1 MQRKVILFLVLF
13 LLSFMFFAPETAL
26 SAAREGLLLWFRTLL
41 PSLLPFMILSNF
53 LISFNCI
60 EKLLSPLRKIWAV
73 LFGLSP
79 CGAYVLLL
87 GTLCGYPMGA
97 KLTATCADRDRS
109 RTGKARYLLTFA
121 SSASPM
127 FLCTYL
133 VLECLGTKTL
143 LVPVLFILYL
153 STYLC
158 SVCFRIYY
166 RIGFSPENRSLTQK
180 TETSSSYPPGTLIDV
195 SIMNGFETI
204 TKLCGYILLFS
215 IAAKAATCLFSWM
228 PFEGFLIPGVLE
240 LSTGLF
246 QISGSSLCFPWKFSL
261 LLSFTA
267 FGGLCVLF
275 QSKGV
280 LAKSGLSVLP
290 YAAGKLLATVFAFL
304 LSWMYL
310 LLIQAV

>member
-109 RTGKARYLLTFA
+109 RTGKAVI
-121 SSASPM
+121 SSPSPAAQVPCFCAPIWYWSVWEPKRFW
-127 FLCTYL
+127 FLCFSSSTSPHIFAAS
-133 VLECLGTKTL
+133 VSEL
-143 LVPVLFILYL
+143 L
-153 STYLC
+153 
-158 SVCFRIYY
+158 

-180 TETSSSYPPGTLIDV
+180 TETSSSYPRV
-195 SIMNGFETI
+195 R
-204 TKLCGYILLFS
+204 
-215 IAAKAATCLFSWM
+215 
-228 PFEGFLIPGVLE
+228 
-240 LSTGLF
+240 
-246 QISGSSLCFPWKFSL
+246 
-261 LLSFTA
+261 
-267 FGGLCVLF
+267 
-275 QSKGV
+275 
-280 LAKSGLSVLP
+280 
-290 YAAGKLLATVFAFL
+290 
-304 LSWMYL
+304 
-310 LLIQAV
+310 

>member
-158 SVCFRIYY
+158 SVCFRITT
-166 RIGFSPENRSLTQK
+166 GSDSPPK
-180 TETSSSYPPGTLIDV
+180 TGALHKKRRHLPHTR
-195 SIMNGFETI
+195 
-204 TKLCGYILLFS
+204 GY
-215 IAAKAATCLFSWM
+215 AD
-228 PFEGFLIPGVLE
+228 
-240 LSTGLF
+240 
-246 QISGSSLCFPWKFSL
+246 
-261 LLSFTA
+261 
-267 FGGLCVLF
+267 
-275 QSKGV
+275 
-280 LAKSGLSVLP
+280 
-290 YAAGKLLATVFAFL
+290 
-304 LSWMYL
+304 
-310 LLIQAV
+310 